1 MRPRKIQSFFSF
13 SSVARAA
20 VARAAVVIVGRR
32 YELGLGLGLGHEE
45 AVRRTR
51 RRHVEGSSMDGA
63 LGALRLLRR
72 RAAKFAHSTPER
84 LFDTPSSGR
93 RCIRGVLGPL
103 PWIFRKSKVQG
114 RGPHLRGGG
123 CFNVTPIYAA
133 QLYGTSMDT
142 RRGSKCLVRQH

>member
-1 MRPRKIQSFFSF
+1 MWK
-13 SSVARAA
+13 
-20 VARAAVVIVGRR
+20 GRVWTER
-32 YELGLGLGLGHEE
+32 
-45 AVRRTR
+45 
-51 RRHVEGSSMDGA
+51 S
-63 LGALRLLRR
+63 ALRLLRR
-72 RAAKFAHSTPER
+72 RAANFHSLR
-84 LFDTPSSGR
+84 LNGCLIPSSSQVEGAWG
-93 RCIRGVLGPL
+93 GVLGPL